1 MKIINL
7 GILAHVDAGK
17 TTLTESLLYT
27 SGAIAELGSVDEG
40 TTRTDTMNLER
51 QRGITIQTAV
61 TSFQWEDVKVN
72 IIDTPGHMDFLAEVY
87 RSLSVLDGAVLL
99 VSAKDGIQ
107 AQTRI
112 LFHALQ
118 IMKIPTI
125 FFINKIDQEG
135 IDLPMVYRE
144 MKAKLSSEI
153 IVKQKVGQHPHIN
166 VTDNDDMEQWD
177 AVIMGNDELL
187 EKYMSGKPFKMS
199 ELEQEENRRFQN
211 GTLFPVYHGSA
222 KNNLGIRQ
230 LIEVIASKFYSSTP
244 EGQSELCGQV
254 FKIEYSEKRRRF
266 VYVRIYSGTLH
277 LRDVIRI
284 SEKEKIKITEMCVPT
299 NGELYSSD
307 TACSGDIVILPND
320 VLQLN
325 SILGN
330 EILLPQRKFI
340 ENPLPMLQTTIAV
353 KKSEQREILLGALT
367 EISDGDPLLKYYV
380 DTTTHE
386 IILSFLGNVQME
398 AAGINALQ
406 TKNPLDEVLEETIS
420 DMNGVKNIEFIQGC
434 VSNMEFPTP
443 FKDGNSHFFTQ
454 IGIPENQYEAFSQGL
469 IEGTADRQKLINGK
483 GVIVDNS
490 AKLLSD
496 YYNYT
501 PQIGDIVKVETADGQ
516 WEEFT
521 VMGIGKAPNLGGDS
535 ASFYFPQEL
544 LPMMKE
550 NVSNFNITCIVDVER
565 DQLTEV
571 ENKIFQLA
579 ENRGGIEVFSISDII
594 TYLQEEMNN
603 IKMPLYGLVFFI
615 AVFGLISLINTLM
628 TNIISRQQEF
638 GILQSVGLS
647 SKQFSKMLQTEC
659 FYYVSGTA
667 ILTLTIG
674 TLTGFVLC
682 KVFNQ
687 VGTFGTLTYHFP
699 VLEISIYFVALFFI
713 LAAYSVFSVRYSKR
727 HPVIERIKTME

>member
-199 ELEQEENRRFQN
+199 ELEQEETRSIQN

-299 NGELYSSD
+299 NGELCSSD

-330 EILLPQRKFI
+330 EMLLPQRTFI
-340 ENPLPMLQTTIAV
+340 ENPLPMLQTTIAA
-353 KKSEQREILLGALT
+353 KKSEHREILLGAL
-367 EISDGDPLLKYYV
+367 
-380 DTTTHE
+380 
-386 IILSFLGNVQME
+386 
-398 AAGINALQ
+398 A
-406 TKNPLDEVLEETIS
+406 
-420 DMNGVKNIEFIQGC
+420 
-434 VSNMEFPTP
+434 
-443 FKDGNSHFFTQ
+443 
-454 IGIPENQYEAFSQGL
+454 
-469 IEGTADRQKLINGK
+469 
-483 GVIVDNS
+483 
-490 AKLLSD
+490 
-496 YYNYT
+496 
-501 PQIGDIVKVETADGQ
+501 
-516 WEEFT
+516 
-521 VMGIGKAPNLGGDS
+521 
-535 ASFYFPQEL
+535 
-544 LPMMKE
+544 
-550 NVSNFNITCIVDVER
+550 
-565 DQLTEV
+565 
-571 ENKIFQLA
+571 
-579 ENRGGIEVFSISDII
+579 
-594 TYLQEEMNN
+594 
-603 IKMPLYGLVFFI
+603 
-615 AVFGLISLINTLM
+615 
-628 TNIISRQQEF
+628 
-638 GILQSVGLS
+638 
-647 SKQFSKMLQTEC
+647 
-659 FYYVSGTA
+659 
-667 ILTLTIG
+667 
-674 TLTGFVLC
+674 
-682 KVFNQ
+682 
-687 VGTFGTLTYHFP
+687 
-699 VLEISIYFVALFFI
+699 
-713 LAAYSVFSVRYSKR
+713 
-727 HPVIERIKTME
+727 